1 MSPGNTPSQRPASH
15 LVIFLFLRDI
25 DLKVYVWWLVPA
37 VTPPAPQPSQ
47 LEALLSTLPDTD
59 GHYGEASH
67 HLFSLDTDGHSCV
80 LGLGVV
86 KGVVY
91 GQVELV
97 TVEKMGR
104 GGVAVAA

>member
-1 MSPGNTPSQRPASH
+1 M
-15 LVIFLFLRDI
+15 
-25 DLKVYVWWLVPA
+25 WWLVPA
-37 VTPPAPQPSQ
+37 VTPPAPQPGQ

-80 LGLGVV
+80 PGLGVV

-104 GGVAVAA
+104 GGVAVAAKFVAWSRRVSGVTRLPMFYQRSPGSTRCA